1 MSTVAN
7 GTQLSKRPATPL
19 ARLADDINAAHD
31 AATAATE
38 YTVGKWAAVGELLLK
53 AKEEAGHGNF
63 GAWVESSCKF
73 GTRQAQK
80 YMRVHERRAEIE
92 AKIKDDPDAV
102 FGVDDATAAVAAPMP
117 PTQMRIRNS
126 HLPATPAPATPA
138 PATGQTR
145 VNGVLQDD
153 PPDVAA
159 RRAAGRIPEGVV
171 VDVTTHEPPDAATE
185 PEPEAEPEVSD
196 EEWLA
201 SLPLHGRL
209 SGGQAKVFEADAL
222 AYRHMES
229 ARRAYKHALSRL
241 PRTKKKGPWRWSQD
255 MAMSKEDPTR
265 WIACPAPEHGG
276 CGGQGIMPL
285 GPCPKCRGNG
295 FIIP

>member
-1 MSTVAN
+1 MSTTGN
-7 GTQLSKRPATPL
+7 GTLPSQRPRLTL
-19 ARLADDINAAHD
+19 AAWADVVNTAHD
-31 AATAATE
+31 DAVAATE
-38 YTVGKWAAVGELLLK
+38 YTVAKWAAVGELLIR

-63 GAWVESSCKF
+63 TAWVESSCKF
-73 GTRQAQK
+73 GDRQARK
-80 YMRVHERRAEIE
+80 YMRVHEHRAEIE
-92 AKIKDDPDAV
+92 AKIKEDPDAV
-102 FGVDDATAAVAAPMP
+102 FGVNEAVKAIAAPKA
-117 PTQMRIRNS
+117 PTQNG
-126 HLPATPAPATPA
+126 TPSSVLPATPA

-171 VDVTTHEPPDAATE
+171 VDVTTHEPGSE
-185 PEPEAEPEVSD
+185 PEPEAEPEVSE

-265 WIACPAPEHGG
+265 WIACPTPEHGG